1 MLHMQLMQK
10 TLIQKKET
18 LLSNKRPMRACENY
32 RARKNCKFCIC
43 YDCLQ
48 NIEKKSKA
56 GTTDS
61 DGKRRSNHKK

>member
-1 MLHMQLMQK
+1 MQK
-10 TLIQKKET
+10 MLIQKKET
-18 LLSNKRPMRACENY
+18 LLSNRRPTHACENY
-32 RARKNCKFCIC
+32 RARIFLKFCVC

-61 DGKRRSNHKK
+61 DGKTRSNRKK